1 MSGYIKLFRS
11 IKNWEW
17 YTDPSVKIA
26 FIHCLINANWAE
38 RRHKGEPLE
47 PGSFPTSYEL
57 FGREC
62 GLSVQQVR
70 TSLKKL
76 KSTGEITYETTQY
89 GTIIHVVKWRDYQ
102 GDDFVDNTLINTQS
116 NFQSTD
122 DQQAINKQLTTL
134 KNNKN
139 IKNTKNINPM
149 YDTTTREESDSRYV
163 GLSLDDAFELIKKKP
178 FTQPLTEEEIRIVRL
193 HDKAKYQEELND

>member
-26 FIHCLINANWAE
+26 FIHCLINANWTE
-38 RRHKGEPLE
+38 RRHKGETLE

-102 GDDFVDNTLINTQS
+102 GDDFVDNTLINTR
-116 NFQSTD
+116 NNIQSTD

-149 YDTTTREESDSRYV
+149 YSNKGISSSSKYY
-163 GLSLDDAFELIKKKP
+163 GLTLDEAFEIIKKIP
-178 FTQPLTEEEIRIVRL
+178 FTIPLSEEEVQIVKL